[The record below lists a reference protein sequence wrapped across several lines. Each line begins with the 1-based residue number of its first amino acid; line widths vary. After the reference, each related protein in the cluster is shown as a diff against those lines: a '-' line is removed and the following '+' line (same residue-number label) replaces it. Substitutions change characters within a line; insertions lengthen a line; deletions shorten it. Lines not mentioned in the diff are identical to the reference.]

1 MKNQCQICNNNEV
14 EVYQLDNEA
23 CFDCLMNQTNAKI
36 SIDVTF

>member
-14 EVYQLDNEA
+14 EVYQLYYEVS
-23 CFDCLMNQTNAKI
+23 FDCLMNQTNPKI